1 MTMGTL
7 FQIPSPL
14 SAPDLQ
20 LALSHVRSIRGHV
33 LDVLFEGSEIPVED
47 HFCISLNH
55 STQQHFSS
63 QIRQRT
69 RERIDTYS
77 HCCQYFRYR

>member
-55 STQQHFSS
+55 STP
-63 QIRQRT
+63 T
-69 RERIDTYS
+69 KEERENRHI
-77 HCCQYFRYR
+77 FALLPVF